1 MGTANTTMD
10 IRNKVCI
17 ITGGA
22 QGLGKAF
29 AARLLEAGA
38 KVCISDINQEVGD
51 KALEELKERF
61 GPDNVCFVACDVCQ
75 EEQFTALFDRAEQ
88 FFRVSCV
95 DLLANNAGVNTNF
108 GWRKCME
115 VNIISVMLGTEL
127 AMERM
132 RKAGKA
138 GQIINTASMAG
149 LAPGLNEEM
158 TPYTVSKHGVVA
170 LTRTLAKVST
180 GISHKCLCPAWTD
193 TNMVSSA
200 VKVDVKNELGDNIK
214 SRGGLMTPEHVAEG
228 FFRLV
233 TECDNGSAMAVN
245 KGCPYILLPDCSIPL
260 IVILVA
266 LSKLVTR
273 ALEPQVVTGRHLLAA
288 LSILLFIFCF
298 VITLIF

>member
-29 AARLLEAGA
+29 SSRLLEAGA

-127 AMERM
+127 A
-132 RKAGKA
+132 
-138 GQIINTASMAG
+138 
-149 LAPGLNEEM
+149 
-158 TPYTVSKHGVVA
+158 
-170 LTRTLAKVST
+170 KVST

-245 KGCPYILLPDCSIPL
+245 KGCPYILLPDC
-260 IVILVA
+260 
-266 LSKLVTR
+266 
-273 ALEPQVVTGRHLLAA
+273 
-288 LSILLFIFCF
+288 
-298 VITLIF
+298 